1 MPLLHRTIKLVI
13 ATCLAIWL
21 AQRLQLL
28 YAPSAGII
36 AILSVLDT
44 RRASLKTAWA
54 RLWST
59 VLALFIAVI
68 CFSLFGFHLAAFA
81 LYLLVYVP
89 LAYRS
94 NLTAGIA
101 PCTVLVTHLLA
112 EQSISL
118 PLLANELSLFL
129 IGAGLAL
136 LANLYMPSQDQKIH
150 DFHNQVEQGLKAI
163 LLKFHHFLITG
174 DGSND
179 ASLIKQLDKTLAEAL
194 RIVYLDRHNQ
204 VFHQTD
210 YQVHYFE
217 MRQAQNRILQD
228 MAQMIDGCQLESEES
243 LILATLFVKTASQLS
258 QTNPAHELLEAIE
271 DFLTT
276 FRKRPL
282 PKTRIEFET
291 RATLYQLLHDLE
303 RFIQLKVDF
312 YERYQD
318 EA

>member
-13 ATCLAIWL
+13 ATCLAIYL
-21 AQRLQLL
+21 AQTVNLL

-59 VLALFIAVI
+59 ILALLTAVL
-68 CFSLFGFHLAAFA
+68 CFSLFGFHLASFA
-81 LYLLVYVP
+81 LYLLLYVP
-89 LAYRS
+89 LAYKA

-112 EQSISL
+112 EKSISFAL
-118 PLLANELSLFL
+118 IGNELALFL
-129 IGAGLAL
+129 LGAGLAL
-136 LANLYMPSQDQKIH
+136 IANLYMPSQDQKIH
-150 DFHNQVEQGLKAI
+150 DFHLQVEHSLKAI
-163 LLKFHHFLITG
+163 LLRFHHFLITG
-174 DGSND
+174 DGRND
-179 ASLIKQLDKTLAEAL
+179 ATLITQLDTTLEEAL

-217 MRQAQNRILQD
+217 MRQAQNRILRD

-243 LILATLFVKTASQLS
+243 RILGTLFSKTAAQLS
-258 QTNPAHELLEAIE
+258 QNNPAHELLDAID

-303 RFIQLKVDF
+303 RFIQLKVTF
-312 YERYQD
+312 YERYK
-318 EA
+318 ETA